1 MDFSKLLL
9 YVPGIVIFLVGSA
22 QTRSWLRYRKP
33 GSSDSGTV
41 VRCTHIVKKDKKGR
55 IQYDYYDVLTEYT
68 DQTTGHSRRKIYKSP
83 NEYAEGQQV
92 RIIHGTGAD
101 KTYLTEKEDEFVLH
115 PLAML
120 LGGALLILLALEE
133 NRGNEVAA
141 MAYLTAVLIGGGA
154 SLLARFIS
162 LKKKQ
167 LVPLEAE
174 IIRTW
179 SRQIS
184 KETKILKGSKF
195 TYYPIVKYSVD
206 GKESIRRCNVNASQE
221 SAFKEGET
229 LTLYLDPQTKAVYE
243 KNANIAYAV
252 FGCLLL
258 AAGILAGLSIFSVI
272 V

>member
-167 LVPLEAE
+167 HRKTHSPKRYPLRK
-174 IIRTW
+174 IQF
-179 SRQIS
+179 RQM
-184 KETKILKGSKF
+184 KF
-195 TYYPIVKYSVD
+195 RQMTFRQAQFRQRMFRQTQF
-206 GKESIRRCNVNASQE
+206 RRMM
-221 SAFKEGET
+221 FR
-229 LTLYLDPQTKAVYE
+229 
-243 KNANIAYAV
+243 
-252 FGCLLL
+252 
-258 AAGILAGLSIFSVI
+258 
-272 V
+272 